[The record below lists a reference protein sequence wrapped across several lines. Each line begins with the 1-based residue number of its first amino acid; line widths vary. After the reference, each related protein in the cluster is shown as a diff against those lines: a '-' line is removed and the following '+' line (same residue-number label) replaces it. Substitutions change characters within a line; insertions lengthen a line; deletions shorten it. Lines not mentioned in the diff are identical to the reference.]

1 MGLLDVRER
10 KEGRRKNKN
19 KKEERKGERK
29 TWRDESDGREEI
41 FYWCVKGKNKLKF
54 KT

>member
-1 MGLLDVRER
+1 VGLQETLERE
-10 KEGRRKNKN
+10 EERRKNKN
-19 KKEERKGERK
+19 KKEERK
-29 TWRDESDGREEI
+29 TWRDESDEI